1 MKFIVSL
8 LLAILTTNA
17 IAGQFDKYFLK
28 YGKLYNIPPEL
39 LWAIAK
45 TESDFNPRATNRNP
59 NGSTDFGLMQI
70 NSIHEDTI
78 KKMNLTL
85 EDLYDPK
92 IGIRVGSQILS
103 RCFKKHGFTY
113 QGLNCYNGRIM
124 KNDYHKKVLS
134 HIKTRRANLKKTE
147 YIIK

>member
-28 YGKLYNIPPEL
+28 YGKLYN
-39 LWAIAK
+39 
-45 TESDFNPRATNRNP
+45 
-59 NGSTDFGLMQI
+59 MQI
-70 NSIHEDTI
+70 NSIHEDAI

>member
-1 MKFIVSL
+1 MK
-8 LLAILTTNA
+8 ILTLSFLVLLVTNA
-17 IAGQFDKYFLK
+17 TAGRFDKYFFK

-103 RCFKKHGFTY
+103 RCFKKYGFTY

-134 HIKTRRANLKKTE
+134 HIKTRRANLKKTG